1 MNKKAVI
8 KEVIEDL
15 IKLRQ
20 KQYDELIETLIEK
33 SYVDDIAETKG
44 IVFKEIL
51 NEVSGCEE
59 QTKNEEDIWNE
70 FVSDFDIPL
79 VKLNNL
85 LDENEKNS
93 EVVEIEK
100 KMALIHSKQFLS
112 VKEFSEKYNISKTSQ
127 QNYRSRIHDPLPYH
141 QKVEGGKITYIVK
154 EVENWL
160 ENQHK

>member
-1 MNKKAVI
+1 MTNKKAVI

-15 IKLRQ
+15 LNIRQ
-20 KQYDELIETLIEK
+20 KQYDELIETLIQK
-33 SYVDDIAETKG
+33 SYADDLAGTNGG
-44 IVFKEIL
+44 IWKEIF
-51 NEVSGCEE
+51 GHK
-59 QTKNEEDIWNE
+59 TKNEEEIWDE
-70 FVSDFDIPL
+70 FVSDFDVPL

-160 ENQHK
+160 ENQHR